1 MEEKLKS
8 VGATI
13 TGVKKKMSTWAK
25 GVALTGNRNKEKG
38 WEFQKVLT
46 VRILDIQK

>member
-1 MEEKLKS
+1 MRNIASLLSRVYEKMEEKLKS

-38 WEFQKVLT
+38 
-46 VRILDIQK
+46 